1 MHVPENGNRQPA
13 KFMERLGTPL
23 TQIGLS
29 HCELMVRFAI
39 FRVPSRHELRT
50 WQCADG
56 LARTTG
62 RLRAFAFQRQQ
73 PVRSGRA
80 IGAKGPRPLQRRNLT
95 PSRAGSSR
103 NEEGVS
109 HPRMVGRPAAGVHR
123 VESAKVVAPQFGRG
137 APGYVSKLRAKSV
150 SIARAPESFR
160 KRVPVP
166 VNSE

>member
-95 PSRAGSSR
+95 LNRARSVR
-103 NEEGVS
+103 NEAGASTLAWSGVR
-109 HPRMVGRPAAGVHR
+109 PRWSQAVRSLRGRTL
-123 VESAKVVAPQFGRG
+123 VAEEQR
-137 APGYVSKLRAKSV
+137 RASYRRT
-150 SIARAPESFR
+150 IARLCSSMRQGE
-160 KRVPVP
+160 RVVFPWF
-166 VNSE
+166 SYRSGS